1 MTTINGELL
10 DYTKRAID
18 DIYVS
23 GNCCARVTINTI
35 VALFLFEIE

>member
-23 GNCCARVTINTI
+23 GNCCAYD
-35 VALFLFEIE
+35 